1 MWRCCLTRLPNLHLP
16 DTCTNHSETSIV
28 THNTLS
34 ISQQCATPLPP
45 VLRTTAHTIVG
56 VPAIRFFL
64 YLRAHARDML
74 GDLSGPQFSAVI
86 SLFGT
91 LSVPDPPR
99 KFRTWWGFIFQMVRD
114 KKRATGILT
123 EGDLYWLMRA
133 RASEAALVDSDVYA
147 GGDVSDP
154 RLMAARERYLT
165 LDVNTSSPDDH
176 EPYLKTLLS
185 LNKQDTMM
193 EVIAWLCFL
202 MKRDIY
208 CSPNLLEVLWDVVL
222 TADKVLSD
230 DLKETILGIM
240 SQRLSLPV
248 GFTEESRARF
258 TSLPPEP
265 EADAPEFHP
274 SFCLTASDLTHQIVR
289 ILFPRITPS
298 LSGTPSQ
305 LAIQEWAHSETQR
318 MFNPSARIEFRWQ
331 NLVYLALATT
341 RTPIHS
347 LAMVP
352 TLHTNDSAR
361 SSAVGVRLVA
371 VIALVERIAN
381 VCGVS
386 SDLRS
391 LVHALWASWVEVA
404 NNDAHAHRALVRPLL
419 GTFFRLAAL
428 ARDTSLVYSC
438 VRLASVGFWQFDL
451 GDDTARRQAQ
461 LLAVE
466 YLTAARIVTN
476 LPPHIVFPQWHPMLL
491 SKTILR
497 LVRLDAQR
505 AVEVYHLWQPYLPVP
520 DLSTP
525 LGVMLI
531 QEGRTDLAIPMLA
544 NVVFT
549 GPVVGTILH
558 PLAKRGNQYID
569 LNLAA
574 ILAKALLTVFASEAP
589 PRTAPARRHM
599 AWALLALA
607 CSGQAPA
614 AISTFKNVHRHNR
627 GFFNDRTVCTFLR
640 TLLYHRQ
647 FRGAAE
653 IAKLYPHTRWRRF
666 VLLGLAR
673 KGGAS
678 QVEAQ
683 LGGSVRPKWFTDVV
697 ARIRS
702 GRRHPA
708 AGLLRQWVTR
718 RARTRADVR
727 DGLKVLVRARGVNS
741 AKRVY
746 RILLCASLDA
756 RSRTALGNVILDG
769 HVARTT
775 PKSRGARHVK
785 SVQRTLRMLVHDHGF
800 VPDRVTTNI
809 IVRAALRW
817 PTVLDAS
824 LVRRLFDYF
833 VWSGYPGGVG
843 VGVPFGSGEAVMR
856 EAALVLGNSTP
867 IIPMSKSSRKKISF
881 VRHVRP
887 LYKMFIKALFLRKDV
902 AGGRKVV
909 GILKEVERMEAE
921 RIASERRR
929 ERENG

>member
-1 MWRCCLTRLPNLHLP
+1 M
-16 DTCTNHSETSIV
+16 
-28 THNTLS
+28 
-34 ISQQCATPLPP
+34 
-45 VLRTTAHTIVG
+45 
-56 VPAIRFFL
+56 
-64 YLRAHARDML
+64 
-74 GDLSGPQFSAVI
+74 
-86 SLFGT
+86 
-91 LSVPDPPR
+91 
-99 KFRTWWGFIFQMVRD
+99 
-114 KKRATGILT
+114 
-123 EGDLYWLMRA
+123 
-133 RASEAALVDSDVYA
+133 AS
-147 GGDVSDP
+147 
-154 RLMAARERYLT
+154 RERYLT

-176 EPYLKTLLS
+176 ESYLKTLLS

-193 EVIAWLCFL
+193 EVVAWLCFL
-202 MKRDIY
+202 MNRDIY
-208 CSPNLLEVLWDVVL
+208 CSPSLLEVLWDVVL

-230 DLKETILGIM
+230 DLKETILGII

-248 GFTEESRARF
+248 GFTEEGRARF

-265 EADAPEFHP
+265 EADVPEMHP
-274 SFCLTASDLTHQIVR
+274 SFCLTASDLTRQIVR

-298 LSGTPSQ
+298 LSGTSSQ

-352 TLHTNDSAR
+352 TLHTNDSGR
-361 SSAVGVRLVA
+361 SSAVGFRLVA

-386 SDLRS
+386 SELRS
-391 LVHALWASWVEVA
+391 LVHALWASWAEVA
-404 NNDAHAHRALVRPLL
+404 NNDAQAHRALVRPLL
-419 GTFFRLAAL
+419 GTFFHLAAL
-428 ARDTSLVYSC
+428 ARDTSLVCSC

-451 GDDTARRQAQ
+451 GDDAARRQAQ

-466 YLTAARIVTN
+466 YFTAAVASGDLLWERIVTN

-531 QEGRTDLAIPMLA
+531 QEGRMDLAIPMLA
-544 NVVFT
+544 NVIFT

-558 PLAKRGNQYID
+558 PLAKRGNWYID
-569 LNLAA
+569 LSLAA

-614 AISTFKNVHRHNR
+614 AVSTFKNVYRHNR
-627 GFFNDRTVCTFLR
+627 GFFNDCTVRTFLR

-653 IAKLYPHTRWRRF
+653 IAKLYPHARWRRF

-678 QVEAQ
+678 RVEAQ
-683 LGGSVRPKWFTDVV
+683 LGGSVRPKWFADVV
-697 ARIRS
+697 ARARS

-708 AGLLRQWVTR
+708 AGLICQWVTR

-727 DGLKVLVRARGVNS
+727 SGLKVLVRARGVNS

-746 RILLCASLDA
+746 RTLLCTSRDA
-756 RSRTALGNVILDG
+756 RSTTALGNVILDG

-775 PKSRGARHVK
+775 PKSRGARHVA
-785 SVQRTLRMLVHDHGF
+785 SVRRTLGMLVHDHGF

-809 IVRAALRW
+809 IVKAALRW
-817 PTVLDAS
+817 PMVLDAS

-856 EAALVLGNSTP
+856 EAAQVLGSNTP
-867 IIPMSKSSRKKISF
+867 IILMSKSPRKISF

-902 AGGRKVV
+902 AGGRRVV
-909 GILKEVERMEAE
+909 GILKEAERTEAE

-929 ERENG
+929 KIVREKG